1 MSYVTN
7 PETGRRVLL
16 EGKTGQRILKQYGG
30 GCDDKTA
37 GFCQLQRVNGEPK
50 VNKNG
55 QYSCR
60 FHRVV
65 GDPKT
70 TKTEISR
77 GKADNRPYCEC
88 VKSKCKG
95 KKTKAALKREADKE
109 RLRQEQQAEKER
121 EIARLEM
128 EREIE
133 KEREQEREREREET
147 RRLNR
152 EREKRQQRNRKRH
165 ERRRKQEERKKQELV
180 EAEKQEKER
189 RHSSAVSGRQKVK
202 RAVHGIG
209 AIADLKRSAENT
221 TERKQLV
228 KDEYETIC
236 QPSSVA
242 YQEYQKECQSEAKL
256 RSIRERLVKDHY
268 DDICHPEHSNYP
280 QNKKACQQE
289 KTRRQEVAKSGK
301 EKVRK
306 VAQGIETAAY
316 LGKSAGITRDER
328 RQLVKDSYDIICQ
341 PSSFGYQ
348 EYQKECQG
356 EQKIRKQKQE
366 RHERQQLVDQNPLE
380 YCDET
385 SQNYDYYQVECDKH
399 KLSERGKQKVK
410 KLAKQVG
417 QQARIT
423 KRIQDDTK
431 ETKRQQTETKQYQEN
446 AKNDPELYCD
456 PDDLLFEI
464 YEPYCHE
471 YLTQKAEND
480 PETYCENRKYREK
493 YQKYCQRYLKYSQGQ
508 R

>member
-37 GFCQLQRVNGEPK
+37 GFCQLQKVNGQPK
-50 VNKNG
+50 VNQNG

-60 FHRVV
+60 FHRVA
-65 GDPKT
+65 GDPKM

-95 KKTKAALKREADKE
+95 KKTKAALKKEADKE

-121 EIARLEM
+121 EIARLEK

-133 KEREQEREREREET
+133 KEREREET

-152 EREKRQQRNRKRH
+152 EREKRQHRNRKRH
-165 ERRRKQEERKKQELV
+165 ERRRKQEERKKQELAEV
-180 EAEKQEKER
+180 ERRERQERQEKEK

-202 RAVHGIG
+202 RAVHGIR

-236 QPSSVA
+236 QPSSFA
-242 YQEYQKECQSEAKL
+242 YQEYQKECQTEAKL
-256 RSIRERLVKDHY
+256 RSIREQLVKDQY
-268 DDICHPEHSNYP
+268 DDICNPEHSKYP
-280 QNKKACQQE
+280 QNKKTCQQE

-301 EKVRK
+301 DKVRK
-306 VAQGIETAAY
+306 VARGIGTAAY

-341 PSSFGYQ
+341 PSSFAYQ

-356 EQKIRKQKQE
+356 EQKIRKQKQ
-366 RHERQQLVDQNPLE
+366 ERQQLVDQNPLE

-385 SQNYDYYQVECDKH
+385 SQNYDYYQEECDKH
-399 KLSERGKQKVK
+399 KVAERGKQKVR

-431 ETKRQQTETKQYQEN
+431 ETKRHEAEIKQYQEN
-446 AKNDPELYCD
+446 AKNNPELYCD
-456 PDDLLFEI
+456 ADDLMFEI
-464 YEPYCHE
+464 YEPYCGE

-480 PETYCENRKYREK
+480 PETYCESGKYREK